1 MTGKGM
7 EVIIVGVVGAISA
20 IIVQGIGFF
29 LNRKS
34 GLSEAQEAYQGT
46 LEGMN
51 KALGSRVTELEKTV
65 TSLTEKNE
73 RLEERV
79 EDLTRQVRD
88 LTVEN
93 LDLLRRLVAAGIQK

>member
-1 MTGKGM
+1 M

-20 IIVQGIGFF
+20 IIVQGIGFV

-34 GLSEAQEAYQGT
+34 GLSEAQEAYQDT

-51 KALGSRVTELEKTV
+51 KALGTRITELEKTV
-65 TSLTEKNE
+65 LELTAKNQH
-73 RLEERV
+73 LEERV
-79 EDLTRQVRD
+79 EDLTKQVRE

-93 LDLLRRLVAAGIQK
+93 LDLLRRLVDAGIRK

>member
-1 MTGKGM
+1 M

-20 IIVQGIGFF
+20 IVVQGIGFF

-34 GLSEAQEAYQGT
+34 GLSEAQEAYQDT

-51 KALGSRVTELEKTV
+51 KALGSRITELEKQV
-65 TSLTEKNE
+65 ADLTHKNE
-73 RLEERV
+73 VLSVQVDQLSKE
-79 EDLTRQVRD
+79 VRD

-93 LDLLRRLVAAGIQK
+93 LDLLRRLVDAGVKK